1 MVRPK
6 SEGRVEIE
14 ASGDQAGALCELV
27 RGAQHIVRI
36 FSDVLSPQLFD
47 HAGLAGELSRVARQ
61 GRACEVRILVKD
73 SQFLT
78 RRTHRI
84 GALHQRLVSSVL
96 LRKLTYCP
104 DHYVANY
111 VLVDDS
117 GIFFV
122 PNEDDKVCFWN
133 RDDRALVKHYTEQFD
148 DLWHRSSPDPE
159 LRFMPM

>member
-1 MVRPK
+1 MARPR
-6 SEGRVEIE
+6 SEGRIEIE
-14 ASGDQAGALCELV
+14 ASGDQAGALCELL
-27 RGAQHIVRI
+27 RGAQHMVRI
-36 FSDVLSPQLFD
+36 FSDCLSPQLFD

-61 GRACEVRILVKD
+61 GRACEVRILIKD

-78 RRTHRI
+78 RRAHRI
-84 GALHQRLVSSVL
+84 GALHQRLVSSVA
-96 LRKLTYCP
+96 LRTLTYCP

-117 GIFFV
+117 GIFFI
-122 PNEDDKVCFWN
+122 PNEDDKVCFCN
-133 RDDRALVKHYTEQFD
+133 RDDRALVKHYTQQFD